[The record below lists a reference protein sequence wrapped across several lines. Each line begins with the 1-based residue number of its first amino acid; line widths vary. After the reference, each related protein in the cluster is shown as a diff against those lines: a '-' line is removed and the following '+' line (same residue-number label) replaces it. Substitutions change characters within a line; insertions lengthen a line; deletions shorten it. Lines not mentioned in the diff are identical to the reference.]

1 MKDSTQQDGAFLHGC
16 IYFAGKLDKS
26 DFENARNFCFACR
39 LRNSFN
45 ISADKSDVVITNRLN
60 AQDCKKIYII
70 VMQLCYPFHEKK
82 ESKKEKSL

>member
-1 MKDSTQQDGAFLHGC
+1 MKDSTQQDGAFPHGF
-16 IYFAGKLDKS
+16 IYFEGKLDKS

-60 AQDCKKIYII
+60 AQDCKKNII
-70 VMQLCYPFHEKK
+70 VMQLCYPFHERKK
-82 ESKKEKSL
+82 SKKEERL